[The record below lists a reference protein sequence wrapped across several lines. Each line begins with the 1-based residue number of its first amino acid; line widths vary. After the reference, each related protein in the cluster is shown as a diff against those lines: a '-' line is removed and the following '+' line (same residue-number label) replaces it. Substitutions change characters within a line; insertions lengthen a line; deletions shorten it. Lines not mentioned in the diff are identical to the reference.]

1 MPHLYLLPYIAVG
14 GFIGL
19 LLASAYSDVKR
30 LIIPNQYTIAIALL
44 FPAYGL
50 SSPGSVD
57 WLGSA
62 LVAGGLLVVGF
73 FLFCKKVTG
82 GGDVKLVVA
91 TALWAGPELV
101 LPFLLYTGAAGG
113 AMAGA
118 IWLRHRFSAAGTPL
132 TFLSLPARKEFYDQP
147 MPYGV
152 AIAVGGI
159 YVAFTILGLW

>member
-1 MPHLYLLPYIAVG
+1 MPHLYLLPYITIG
-14 GFIGL
+14 GFVGL

-62 LVAGGLLVVGF
+62 AVAGGLLALGF

-82 GGDVKLVVA
+82 GGDVKLVAA

-101 LPFLLYTGAAGG
+101 LPFLLFTGIAGG
-113 AMAGA
+113 AMAAG
-118 IWLRHRFSAAGTPL
+118 IWLRYRLSAAGTPL
-132 TFLSLPARKEFYDQP
+132 SFLSVPARKEFYDQP

-152 AIAVGGI
+152 AIAAGGL
-159 YVAFTILGLW
+159 YVAFTLIS